1 MHEDCGQ
8 LQTGHVP
15 NPDSL
20 RVLFRF
26 SGHKSWVVRPLNLRN
41 SSGWSFQ
48 ANLFK
53 CGMNILGYVFIS
65 ERRNLVWSNSLSLF
79 LVVLCTIGF
88 ILSHCYTTT
97 IIVILLA
104 LMMMITLQSGFSLNR
119 TDVHVVIAKS
129 WTVLHNEF
137 GLAFLPQ
144 QFFFENFGPLISIQG
159 NFDLIFVLKFGDQ
172 RIRQIIINRQIWVEN
187 GTSCQLFVR
196 WHRKKSNS

>member
-1 MHEDCGQ
+1 MHEDRGQ

-26 SGHKSWVVRPLNLRN
+26 CGHKSWVVRPLNLRN

-53 CGMNILGYVFIS
+53 CGMDKLGYVFIP
-65 ERRNLVWSNSLSLF
+65 ERRYLVWSNSLSLF
-79 LVVLCTIGF
+79 LVVFCTIDF
-88 ILSHCYTTT
+88 ILSSCYTT

-104 LMMMITLQSGFSLNR
+104 LMITVHCGFSLNR

-137 GLAFLPQ
+137 GLSFLPQ
-144 QFFFENFGPLISIQG
+144 QFFLENFGPLISIQG
-159 NFDLIFVLKFGDQ
+159 DFDLIFVLKFGNQ
-172 RIRQIIINRQIWVEN
+172 RIHQIIINRQIWVEN
-187 GTSCQLFVR
+187 GTSCPFFVW
-196 WHRKKSNS
+196 WHWKKSNS